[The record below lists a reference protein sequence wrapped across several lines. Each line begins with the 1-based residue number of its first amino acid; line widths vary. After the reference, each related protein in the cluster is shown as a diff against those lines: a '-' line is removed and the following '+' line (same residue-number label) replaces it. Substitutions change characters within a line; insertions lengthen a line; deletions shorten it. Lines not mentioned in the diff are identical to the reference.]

1 MEFIGLV
8 LAIACLALLV
18 VEGAPALYTAVQ
30 DSRISHEPP
39 STGVVEEVVLADSEC
54 DKTYITI
61 GDEIYRLDCDGY
73 IPAEGAEVSYHSNG
87 ERIFEISPAD
97 DEG

>member
-1 MEFIGLV
+1 MDYVDYAVIL
-8 LAIACLALLV
+8 LAIVLIYLLAAD
-18 VEGAPALYTAVQ
+18 GARAVQ
-30 DSRISHEPP
+30 DSRISREEPP
-39 STGVVEEVVLADSEC
+39 STGVVEEVVLTDC

-61 GDEIYRLDCDGY
+61 GDAVYLLDCDGY
-73 IPAEGAEVSYHSNG
+73 IPAEGAEVSYHANG

>member
-1 MEFIGLV
+1 MDYVDYAVIL
-8 LAIACLALLV
+8 LAIVLICLLAAD
-18 VEGAPALYTAVQ
+18 GARAVQ

-39 STGVVEEVVLADSEC
+39 STGVVEEVILTDC
-54 DKTYITI
+54 DKVYITL

-87 ERIFEISPAD
+87 ERIFDIAPAD

>member
-1 MEFIGLV
+1 MDYVDYAVIL
-8 LAIACLALLV
+8 LAIVLICLLAAD
-18 VEGAPALYTAVQ
+18 GARAVQ

-39 STGVVEEVVLADSEC
+39 STGVVEEVVLTAR
-54 DKTYITI
+54 DKVYITI

-73 IPAEGAEVSYHSNG
+73 IPAEGAEVSYHANG
-87 ERIFEISPAD
+87 ERIFDIAPAD

>member
-1 MEFIGLV
+1 MDYVDYAVIL
-8 LAIACLALLV
+8 LAIVLICLLAAD
-18 VEGAPALYTAVQ
+18 GARAVQ
-30 DSRISHEPP
+30 DSQISHEPP
-39 STGVVEEVVLADSEC
+39 STGIVEEVVLADSEC

-73 IPAEGAEVSYHSNG
+73 IPAEGAEVSYHANG
-87 ERIFEISPAD
+87 ERIFDIAPAD